1 MASDHLPV
9 KAIVATQN
17 LRWEHRAL
25 PAAERHL
32 RAVGHR

>member
-1 MASDHLPV
+1 V

-17 LRWEHRAL
+17 LRWEHHAL